1 MRYGTHSLVR
11 RRELKAGKLTTRL
24 NFSTP
29 LALPSRTELV
39 TRRRHT
45 ALSLRRGSPERASC
59 ESRKCEHDFANTSN
73 AETQHLAT
81 EVTADGYTERSDRAW
96 E

>member
-11 RRELKAGKLTTRL
+11 RRELKARKLTTRL

-29 LALPSRTELV
+29 LALLSRTELV

-45 ALSLRRGSPERASC
+45 ALATARRVPSAPRC
-59 ESRKCEHDFANTSN
+59 E
-73 AETQHLAT
+73 
-81 EVTADGYTERSDRAW
+81 
-96 E
+96 

>member
-11 RRELKAGKLTTRL
+11 RRELKARKLTTRL

-45 ALSLRRGSPERASC
+45 AL
-59 ESRKCEHDFANTSN
+59 
-73 AETQHLAT
+73 AT
-81 EVTADGYTERSDRAW
+81 
-96 E
+96 

>member
-39 TRRRHT
+39 TRRRQPHRPLAT
-45 ALSLRRGSPERASC
+45 AR
-59 ESRKCEHDFANTSN
+59 ESRAR
-73 AETQHLAT
+73 L
-81 EVTADGYTERSDRAW
+81 V
-96 E
+96 